1 MYRTLELVNAALARV
16 QPTLPPTAKITA
28 NRLTFAAFPDHGLQ
42 PDLGHDSA
50 DTALGDWRTTTS
62 SRG

>member
-16 QPTLPPTAKITA
+16 QPTLPPTAKVTA

-42 PDLGHDSA
+42 PDFRHGFRRPRS
-50 DTALGDWRTTTS
+50 GSWRTTTS